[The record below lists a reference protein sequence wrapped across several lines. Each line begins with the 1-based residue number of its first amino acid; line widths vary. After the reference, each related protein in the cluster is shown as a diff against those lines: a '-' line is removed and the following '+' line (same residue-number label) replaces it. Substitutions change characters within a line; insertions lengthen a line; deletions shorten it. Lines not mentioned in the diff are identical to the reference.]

1 MDLGVNGKT
10 FVIGGGSKGLGRG
23 TANALVADGA
33 RVLLLSRDQESI
45 DQAIAELGDAA
56 IGVTGD
62 MADKDTAAKVAAS
75 VDANFGG
82 SLDGLVINAGGPPAG
97 KALDVTEEQWL
108 GSYEL
113 LIGGP
118 LRMLKL
124 LVPKINDGGAILFIT
139 STSVRQPVNN
149 LDTSNVLRPGV
160 TALAKT
166 LAIELAPR
174 IRVNSLAP
182 GRINTDR
189 IRSLDKLRAEA
200 EGITPQEA
208 AAESSKAIP
217 FGRYGEPDEFGAFAA
232 FLLSPA
238 ASYVSGLA
246 AHADGAMTTAL
257 P

>member
-1 MDLGVNGKT
+1 MDLGLQGKT

-23 TANALVADGA
+23 TADVLVAEGA
-33 RVLLLSRDQESI
+33 RVLLVSRDQASL
-45 DQAIAELGDAA
+45 DRAIADLGPAA
-56 IGVTGD
+56 SGIAAD
-62 MADKDTAAKVAAS
+62 MAAPDTAARVNAA
-75 VDANFGG
+75 VDALYGG

-97 KALDVTEEQWL
+97 KALELTDAQWL

-118 LRMLKL
+118 LRLLRL

-139 STSVRQPVNN
+139 STSVRQPITN
-149 LDTSNVLRPGV
+149 LDSSNVLRPGV

-166 LAIELAPR
+166 LAQELAPR

-182 GRINTDR
+182 GRFNTDR
-189 IRSLDKLRAEA
+189 IRTMDASRAQA
-200 EGITPQEA
+200 QGITPEEVA
-208 AAESSKAIP
+208 RASSRTIP
-217 FGRYGEPDEFGAFAA
+217 FGRYGEPDEFGRFGA

-238 ASYVSGLA
+238 ASYISGLA
-246 AHADGAMTTAL
+246 AHADGALVTAL

>member
-1 MDLGVNGKT
+1 MDLGLKGKT

-23 TANALVADGA
+23 TANALVAEGA

-45 DQAIAELGDAA
+45 DQAIADLGDAA
-56 IGVTGD
+56 AGVTGD
-62 MADKDTAAKVAAS
+62 MADPDTSAKVNAA
-75 VDANFGG
+75 VDEYFGG
-82 SLDGLVINAGGPPAG
+82 KLDGVVINAGGPPAG
-97 KALDVTEEQWL
+97 KALDLTDEQWL
-108 GSYEL
+108 GAYQL

-149 LDTSNVLRPGV
+149 LDTSNVLRPGA

-189 IRSLDKLRAEA
+189 IRSLDKIRAESQ
-200 EGITPQEA
+200 GITPQEA
-208 AAESSKAIP
+208 AEQSSKLIP
-217 FGRYGEPDEFGAFAA
+217 FGRYGEPSEFGAFAA

>member
-1 MDLGVNGKT
+1 
-10 FVIGGGSKGLGRG
+10 
-23 TANALVADGA
+23 
-33 RVLLLSRDQESI
+33 
-45 DQAIAELGDAA
+45 
-56 IGVTGD
+56 
-62 MADKDTAAKVAAS
+62 
-75 VDANFGG
+75 FGG
-82 SLDGLVINAGGPPAG
+82 KLDGVVINAGGPPAG
-97 KALDVTEEQWL
+97 KALDLTDEQWL
-108 GSYEL
+108 GSYQL

-118 LRMLKL
+118 LRLLKL
-124 LVPKINDGGAILFIT
+124 LVPRINDGGAILFIT

-189 IRSLDKLRAEA
+189 IRSLDKIRAEA
-200 EGITPQEA
+200 VGITPQEA

-217 FGRYGEPDEFGAFAA
+217 FGRYGEPSEFGAFAA

>member
-1 MDLGVNGKT
+1 MDLGLKGKT
-10 FVIGGGSKGLGRG
+10 FVVGGGTKGLGRG
-23 TANALVADGA
+23 TADRLVAEGA
-33 RVLLLSRDQESI
+33 RVLLLSRDQASI
-45 DQAIAELGDAA
+45 DSAIAELGDAA

-62 MADKDTAAKVAAS
+62 MAGKDTAAKVAAA
-75 VDANFGG
+75 VDEHFGG
-82 SLDGLVINAGGPPAG
+82 KLDGLVINAGGPPAG
-97 KALDVTEEQWL
+97 KALEVTEEQWL

-124 LVPKINDGGAILFIT
+124 LVPKMNDGGAILFIT

-189 IRSLDKLRAEA
+189 IRQLDKIRAEA
-200 EGITPQEA
+200 QGITQQEA
-208 AAESSKAIP
+208 AAESSKLIP
-217 FGRYGEPDEFGAFAA
+217 FGRYGEPSEFGAFAA